1 METMPPASL
10 DLASIRVVL
19 RDRRH
24 EVGFAIGP
32 SELKAI
38 LASATRAPDSAN
50 DLLVG
55 AELYAPGLVRR
66 VVGQLMAFDLAHRGA
81 PETDDADIPAPTAPE
96 AFEVMDSETA
106 DLARTPLDGGLLLVD
121 LPGKGLFTLGEL
133 ATEEI
138 DQCIVGPG
146 AQTAGPSVTFALPH
160 DWVVQRAETKAEL
173 PIPLAVPAAEWRR
186 LGRSSS

>member
-1 METMPPASL
+1 MEATAPTSL
-10 DLASIRVVL
+10 DSASIRVVL

-24 EVGFAIGP
+24 EVGFAIAP
-32 SELKAI
+32 PELKAI

-81 PETDDADIPAPTAPE
+81 AEGDGVDVPALISPE
-96 AFEVMDSETA
+96 AFEVMDADTA
-106 DLARTPLDGGLLLVD
+106 GLARTPLDGGLLLVD
-121 LPGKGLFTLGEL
+121 LAGKGLFTLGEL
-133 ATEEI
+133 ATQEI
-138 DQCIVGPG
+138 DHCIVGPG

-160 DWVVQRAETKAEL
+160 DWIVQRAKTAAEL
-173 PIPLAVPAAEWRR
+173 PVPLAVPAAEWRR
-186 LGRSSS
+186 LGRIHS